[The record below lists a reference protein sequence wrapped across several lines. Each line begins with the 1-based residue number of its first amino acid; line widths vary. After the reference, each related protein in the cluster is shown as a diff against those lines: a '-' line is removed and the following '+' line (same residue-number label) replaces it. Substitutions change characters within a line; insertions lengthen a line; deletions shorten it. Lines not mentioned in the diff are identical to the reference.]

1 MRNKLR
7 RYYGRKELHFITFS
21 CYQRRP
27 LLDSIRAKTVFV
39 RILGEVRDRY
49 EFQLVGYVLM
59 PNHVHLLIG
68 EPASVTPSR
77 VMQVLK
83 QRVARAMRE
92 SDRGGGGLKQFWD
105 RRFYDFNVY
114 SRGKVKEKLNY
125 MHANPVAR
133 KLVTHPKDWPWS
145 SWGFYERGETGL
157 IRIDAEESKI
167 QVQRPHPLKVTKDAA
182 PPLEG

>member
-1 MRNKLR
+1 MRNRLQ
-7 RYYGRKELHFITFS
+7 RYYGRNEQRTALHHF
-21 CYQRRP
+21 Q
-27 LLDSIRAKTVFV
+27 LLPETAPAADSIRAKMVFV

-68 EPASVTPSR
+68 EPVSVTPSL

-83 QRVARAMRE
+83 QRVARTLTQDGSGPE
-92 SDRGGGGLKQFWD
+92 QLWQ

-114 SRGKVKEKLNY
+114 SRGKVREKLNY
-125 MHANPVAR
+125 MHANPVTA

-145 SWGFYERGETGL
+145 SWSFYECGENGFDSD
-157 IRIDAEESKI
+157 RCGRKRNSKS
-167 QVQRPHPLKVTKDAA
+167 KTA
-182 PPLEG
+182 PFERRKGCGTPS